1 MLAIYY
7 YGTGLGFRHDGQTK
21 QRGQCLLTTGIL
33 FLVCTGIPRS
43 TTMFRW
49 RTTQSEIIIMTKLQI
64 CQPCCEL
71 HFQLGKGQCQNK
83 KGVQNMF
90 ESTKLVKSATVV
102 QQSKNN
108 GFKNTELKG
117 SMEGGVM
124 RY

>member
-1 MLAIYY
+1 VLAIYY
-7 YGTGLGFRHDGQTK
+7 YGTGVGFRNDGPTK
-21 QRGQCLLTTGIL
+21 QRGQCLLTIL
-33 FLVCTGIPRS
+33 FLVCTGNPRS

-49 RTTQSEIIIMTKLQI
+49 RTTQRELILMTNFQI

-71 HFQLGKGQCQNK
+71 HFQLGYGQCQNK
-83 KGVQNMF
+83 SGVQNMF

-102 QQSKNN
+102 QQSQNN

-117 SMEGGVM
+117 SMEGGV